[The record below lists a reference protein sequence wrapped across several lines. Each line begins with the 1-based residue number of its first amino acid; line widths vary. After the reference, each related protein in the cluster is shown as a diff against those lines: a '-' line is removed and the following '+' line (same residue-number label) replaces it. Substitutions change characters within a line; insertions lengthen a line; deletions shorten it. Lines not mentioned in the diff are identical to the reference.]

1 MDPADQLGIVRDI
14 MEQHLKHD
22 EQQRQQQQQQ
32 QQEQEQQTIAAL
44 QQQSAHVPLEAV
56 TVDALQAH
64 HHHHHHHDAIQVES
78 ANIHHHH
85 QHHHQH
91 HDESHAAMVEAARA
105 VSVIDQDMTA
115 AASSPSSSAVPSV
128 GTPSATPVST
138 STPAFASTFHT
149 DTSPLAS
156 VTVSEAAVAVAASM
170 SSQAFAEATAML
182 ESVRR
187 EHDATGSGPSSSTP
201 VMGDMSIDHL
211 DDEYDSCPKILRLP
225 VDQWETWLEEQQ
237 KKCRWNMTRFRSRD
251 KPIAFAR
258 GPTASEW
265 TREFQ
270 CIHAGAYRD
279 RKNPNINPKKKRNR
293 GKSIKVGC
301 TAFIKMRKMF
311 NEDTVHIEYGWQHK
325 NHSLDVI
332 DDIRNQRL
340 PYDLKNW
347 IKQRV
352 LDGSNWK
359 TVKSILLA
367 NDSPLLEELN
377 PTTREHVHLI
387 ITQCYG
393 HYANV
398 ARQLKKKHGVP
409 QADSPAERNN
419 RGTIIQFELEENAA
433 RHPSE
438 SSAAV
443 TATTAT
449 WNLTSD
455 LSGQTLAIQSLATLQ
470 GAEVPATVAGGPAN
484 TDAEAAAAAAAVAME
499 IAGDPSEEIQRR
511 LRELQEVTVAQES
524 LEMDVSEPTARVLA
538 ESAVRAHAEPATA
551 SVHTGSTV
559 RVVPE
564 TATRVLTHHE
574 ALAALTAAATTP
586 TPTPATSSPV
596 IEHHPGSSNASS
608 MDVDSTHDNTE
619 VGLVT
624 SQDKNNLAAAVAA
637 HVTDGNNHINTA
649 ASIIPRNNTSP
660 RTPRTNASTNS
671 SVTPRT
677 PRANTSTPNI
687 GLPHARDQ
695 MRDILREIRQLES
708 QMESTVQYTS
718 EEDAVRIIESF
729 RLPIRLMKEAPE
741 WDENLHGSPRPS
753 NVVQDDSLDVQSN
766 IVISD
771 DTEAILPATVKN
783 ALDKISWY
791 AHVASARARTH
802 LQQSYNKVSKL
813 TSNERDPAQAQID
826 ELTSEKEDKIQSKQL
841 GPQSKNVEPTVP
853 HQTESRTKKITSN
866 TGNSKQQSAKGEHDE
881 EGDVCLHQQA
891 KSCEGS
897 RGARLVKSKT
907 LQAAKEH
914 EDEARVKD
922 SGFTQTEETEE
933 GEAIED
939 GSEGLE
945 DAEILDV
952 EYEDDHTM
960 DGDEEG
966 AAAASLTQEKEGTR
980 RIMRD
985 GEDEDDE
992 VTPEE
997 RIGREGPSETLD
1009 DEDS

>member
-187 EHDATGSGPSSSTP
+187 EHDATESGPSSSTP

-551 SVHTGSTV
+551 NVHTGSTV
-559 RVVPE
+559 RAVPE

-619 VGLVT
+619 VRLVT

-729 RLPIRLMKEAPE
+729 RLPIRLMKEA
-741 WDENLHGSPRPS
+741 
-753 NVVQDDSLDVQSN
+753 
-766 IVISD
+766 
-771 DTEAILPATVKN
+771 
-783 ALDKISWY
+783 
-791 AHVASARARTH
+791 
-802 LQQSYNKVSKL
+802 SYNKVSKL

-826 ELTSEKEDKIQSKQL
+826 ELTSEKEDKIQGKQPE
-841 GPQSKNVEPTVP
+841 PQSKNVEPTVP

-866 TGNSKQQSAKGEHDE
+866 NGNSKQQSAKGEHDE

-891 KSCEGS
+891 KSCEGN

-907 LQAAKEH
+907 LQAAKDH

-922 SGFTQTEETEE
+922 SGLTQTEETEE

-952 EYEDDHTM
+952 EYEDDHTEAEEESQNELI

-966 AAAASLTQEKEGTR
+966 AATASLTQEKEGTR
-980 RIMRD
+980 HTMRD